1 MSERKLIRLDEN
13 KLSPIAEKALAFW
26 KPRLVGQPHI
36 LKELADA
43 VELIGSRF
51 REMGRP
57 IKSLFCLGPSGT
69 GKTLT
74 AEVLAEFL
82 FGSSKALLPVECEN
96 MRQEHQVATL
106 LGAPP
111 GYIGFQDPKDETG
124 GDHPLFTNW
133 NIYKYHFEMLQD
145 KYSDLLGERA
155 EVDTELKKLD
165 DRQKK
170 LFERHRELQKTTND
184 LAEKISELDKEVEVL
199 MEMTAYTADQTM
211 ISNLRQKYLDQK
223 KANRAMELYTAE
235 GKGIFKELIEIR
247 QKHKEL
253 TSKLAKTDQEY
264 HENGLDW
271 DGTGDPP
278 PNLIGVVLIDEV
290 EKAHVALHN
299 VLLEILDKG
308 RTRASNGSEVNFENC
323 IFIVTGNVAS
333 GEIADML
340 NNPGMG
346 FRLPGKKS
354 KEELGDDIYELALEK
369 VKEEFSPPFLGR
381 FDSIEVFRP
390 LNIADM
396 EQIFDF
402 QVQLLREDLDER
414 EFDIKVEVASEVRN
428 YLVERSMKH
437 MEWGARLLRQRVRKY
452 IRLKMVRLL
461 STQQLDSGDTLVVG
475 LENEK
480 MVFSKEE
487 KPPEPEIVSEE
498 KEKENGNGKDVS
510 SWNSSDYDP
519 TAD

>member
-13 KLSPIAEKALAFW
+13 KLSPTTEKALAFW

-43 VELIGSRF
+43 LELAGSSF
-51 REMGRP
+51 REPDHP

-82 FGSSKALLPVECEN
+82 FGSNKALLKVECEN

-124 GDHPLFTNW
+124 GDFPLFTNW
-133 NIYKYHFEMLQD
+133 NIYKYHFEMLQE
-145 KYSDLLGERA
+145 KYEDLLEERA
-155 EVDTELKKLD
+155 EVDGELKKLD
-165 DRQKK
+165 EKQKK
-170 LFERHRELQKTTND
+170 LFERHRELQQTTND
-184 LAEKISELDKEVEVL
+184 LTEKIMELDKEVEIL
-199 MEMTAYTADQTM
+199 MSVTEYATDQGV
-211 ISNLRQKYLDQK
+211 ISNLRIKWLELK
-223 KANRAMELYTAE
+223 KANSKMDLYTVE
-235 GKGIFKELIEIR
+235 GKGIFRELIGIR

-253 TSKLAKTDQEY
+253 TAKLAKTDEEY
-264 HENGLDW
+264 YENGLGW

-278 PNLIGVVLIDEV
+278 PNLIGVILIDEV
-290 EKAHVALHN
+290 EKAHIALHN
-299 VLLEILDKG
+299 VLLEVLDKG
-308 RTRASNGSEVNFENC
+308 RTRTSNGLEVNFENC
-323 IFIVTGNVAS
+323 IIIVTGNVAS
-333 GEIADML
+333 SEIADIM
-340 NNPGMG
+340 NNSGMG
-346 FRLPGKKS
+346 FRLPGKKT
-354 KEELGDDIYELALEK
+354 KEELGDNIYELAMEK

-390 LNIADM
+390 LIIGDM
-396 EQIFDF
+396 EQVFDF

-414 EFDIKVEVASEVRN
+414 EFDIKLEVTPDVRA

-437 MEWGARLLRQRVRKY
+437 MEWGARLLKQRVRKY
-452 IRLKMVRLL
+452 VRLKMVRLL

-475 LENEK
+475 LENQK
-480 MVFSKEE
+480 MIFSKEE
-487 KPPEPEIVSEE
+487 KPPEPEIVESEVE
-498 KEKENGNGKDVS
+498 MIEEEDNNSENGKA
-510 SWNSSDYDP
+510 
-519 TAD
+519 TE